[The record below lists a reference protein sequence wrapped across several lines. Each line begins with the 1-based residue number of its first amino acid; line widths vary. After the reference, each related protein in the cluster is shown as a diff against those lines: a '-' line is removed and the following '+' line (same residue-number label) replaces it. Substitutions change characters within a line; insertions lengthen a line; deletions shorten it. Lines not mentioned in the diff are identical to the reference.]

1 MDHAIPYISQAPI
14 DELLNSRI
22 LDPAIS
28 KYFGFAQLSVQYLL
42 FCKQFLDQT
51 VSGIRSAAFESQ
63 KENSRLQ
70 RILKRRNDELL
81 HLQKKQQQKQI
92 VYSCTK
98 CTKNFVSNELLN
110 KHILNKHSEDLN
122 YVEKPPVVVI
132 DTNQLELEIKQL
144 KERLNIAEKDLIDQ
158 KAKEV
163 KCDCC
168 DNKSKKVQSIGIQS
182 NLEESKDKDES
193 EEEKVDQ
200 SEVNKNDLTDLL
212 KSQMIVFEEWK
223 NSERKTYTDEISG
236 LKKKLED
243 TIEEFKSNSK
253 VVLEKCVEANLI
265 VSPRQDEIQVEMDL
279 RREQEENLWKK
290 RFNELEEMYENNQK
304 KMNST
309 IRDLDDKYKDNM
321 MKIEETV
328 RKESLQRTERFEEE
342 IRRISIKHLEPEI
355 KIITPQGSPV
365 NTAISS
371 NLKAKIGSRFIIYI
385 NLKAIFIYLRT
396 SLRSKYYF

>member
-1 MDHAIPYISQAPI
+1 M

-51 VSGIRSAAFESQ
+51 VAGIRSATFESQ

-98 CTKNFVSNELLN
+98 CTKNFSTYELLN
-110 KHILNKHSEDLN
+110 KHISNKHSEDLN
-122 YVEKPPVVVI
+122 LEKPTVSVI
-132 DTNQLELEIKQL
+132 DTNQLEIEIKQL
-144 KERLNIAEKDLIDQ
+144 KERLNVAEKALNEQRDKGL
-158 KAKEV
+158 

-168 DNKSKKVQSIGIQS
+168 DNKSKDVQSIGIQS
-182 NLEESKDKDES
+182 NLEEAKDKDES
-193 EEEKVDQ
+193 EEKVDQ
-200 SEVNKNDLTDLL
+200 AELNKNELTDLL
-212 KSQMIVFEEWK
+212 NSQMVMFEEWK
-223 NSERKTYTDEISG
+223 NSERKIYTDEISG
-236 LKKKLED
+236 LKKKLEE

-265 VSPRQDEIQVEMDL
+265 VSPRPDEIQVEMEL
-279 RREQEENLWKK
+279 KREQEENLWKK
-290 RFNELEEMYENNQK
+290 RFSELEKMYENNQQ

-309 IRDLDDKYKDNM
+309 IKGLDDKYKDNM

-342 IRRISIKHLEPEI
+342 IRRISIKHLEPEV
-355 KIITPQGSPV
+355 KVITPQGPHINAEV
-365 NTAISS
+365 ENHV
-371 NLKAKIGSRFIIYI
+371 KAKIGR
-385 NLKAIFIYLRT
+385 K
-396 SLRSKYYF
+396 